1 MLAIAIAKGEHY
13 IAHKPKLLTYEDY
26 ARLTPPDSGNY
37 ELHNGKI
44 GFMPTPIP
52 KHQIISGNLFGLLFL
67 HLRSHKIG
75 RVIAAP
81 MDTVFTPNDT
91 LQPDILFISNK
102 QLSIIG
108 KVKID
113 GAPDF
118 IVEILS
124 RSNSAKEMNYKKKVY
139 ETSGVREYWVI
150 HPKKGVLTQYENVK
164 NQFVLKNTFSLEG
177 IVTSFVVDGFS
188 LKVGDLF
195 I

>member
-1 MLAIAIAKGEHY
+1 MLAIAISKGEH
-13 IAHKPKLLTYEDY
+13 HNLSKPKLLTYEDY

-44 GFMPTPIP
+44 VFMPTPIP

-67 HLRSHKIG
+67 HLRTHKLG
-75 RVIAAP
+75 RVISAP

-91 LQPDILFISNK
+91 LQPDILFISNA

-139 ETSGVREYWVI
+139 ETCGVREYWVI
-150 HPKKGVLTQYENVK
+150 HPKKAILTQYENVNK
-164 NQFVLKNTFSLEG
+164 QFVIKNTLTLEDK
-177 IVTSFVVDGFS
+177 IESFVIKDFTV
-188 LKVGDLF
+188 KVSDLF
-195 I
+195 V